1 MACSCPK
8 KQKASQFKKRSDPS
22 QVSLPQFGKSKPTY
36 GKFKKKTTWVRIAEE
51 DDSDEGYLS
60 GIEEEDE
67 EEEASS
73 RRTTTQTIGNLA
85 AKAIKFTPE
94 EKLQWLEEMTKL
106 GANFPQA

>member
-8 KQKASQFKKRSDPS
+8 KQKASQFKKCSPPS
-22 QVSLPQFGKSKPTY
+22 QVSPPQFGKSKPTY

-60 GIEEEDE
+60 GIEEEDKE
-67 EEEASS
+67 EETSS
-73 RRTTTQTIGNLA
+73 RRTTTETISDLA
-85 AKAIKFTPE
+85 VKAIKFTPD